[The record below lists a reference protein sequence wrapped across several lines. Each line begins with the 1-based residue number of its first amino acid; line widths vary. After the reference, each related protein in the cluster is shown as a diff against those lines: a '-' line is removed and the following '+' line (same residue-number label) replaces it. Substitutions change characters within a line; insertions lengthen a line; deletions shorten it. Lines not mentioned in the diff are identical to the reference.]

1 MSTTNNSFPVGPFTA
16 TVSLTKASNHVI
28 WLTIYRTEPLPD
40 GNTAIFDAI
49 GVYYQYTDNFKQH
62 ISVAARSTIRLQ
74 PWQVITSSVPIT
86 DFGQFNGNTSLITYT
101 SPVNTLPGR
110 YEIHGSGM
118 WGDNTGYHLIP
129 STVAADVNG
138 QVISS
143 STDYNIYGPMIQ
155 FELTP
160 TKKLQK
166 IDILPSNAIAYLHP
180 PASNPSSGTA
190 QFTATGNYSDNTT
203 KDITSSATW
212 SSSDPTIANINAGLA
227 TPRKPGTCQIS
238 ATQDGVKSSD
248 PPAILTVKCRQW
260 TYFRQGD
267 YPQLYDHS
275 KANPPYNSIS
285 AKGCALTSMAMILK
299 STGQDFDPNILNNV
313 FNISYDPIS
322 DTALGFFK
330 GGVIWKAINT
340 VSGGIVNLGTSDN
353 EAKPGVF
360 ASSDLINVNTI
371 DKYLDQCKPVIVG
384 VRSLSGFANPKK
396 THYVLITGRDGF
408 TYHILD
414 PAWPTVKTLDTYQ
427 NKIYSYYVYNI
438 NQ

>member
-1 MSTTNNSFPVGPFTA
+1 MGKPFQRKALFSFLPAAAILIIGAILLNSCGQGNPAGSQAGTTAATSPGAQAQNSPAATIPLSLTSPPVKVTLVNTGGTATASSAAVTITWDSYPGAASYNLYWSNTPDFASATKIAGVASPYTFQLPDTKDYYFFLTGVIDGTEQRISGNFMSLFQDGERINLNIPFDAIYNWAKSKSSPVSIRALSTTNNSFPVGPFTA

-248 PPAILTVKCRQW
+248 LRQ
-260 TYFRQGD
+260 F
-267 YPQLYDHS
+267 
-275 KANPPYNSIS
+275 
-285 AKGCALTSMAMILK
+285 
-299 STGQDFDPNILNNV
+299 
-313 FNISYDPIS
+313 
-322 DTALGFFK
+322 
-330 GGVIWKAINT
+330 
-340 VSGGIVNLGTSDN
+340 
-353 EAKPGVF
+353 
-360 ASSDLINVNTI
+360 
-371 DKYLDQCKPVIVG
+371 
-384 VRSLSGFANPKK
+384 
-396 THYVLITGRDGF
+396 
-408 TYHILD
+408 
-414 PAWPTVKTLDTYQ
+414 
-427 NKIYSYYVYNI
+427 
-438 NQ
+438 